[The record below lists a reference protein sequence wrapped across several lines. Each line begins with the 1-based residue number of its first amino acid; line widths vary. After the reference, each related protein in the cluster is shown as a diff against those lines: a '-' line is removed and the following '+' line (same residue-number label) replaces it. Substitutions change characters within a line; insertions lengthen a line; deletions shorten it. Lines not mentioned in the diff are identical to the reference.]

1 MLMSMTIA
9 GSESNNSWRRSVWVF
24 LISVSFGFYGF
35 CAELQEQF
43 VWVAAL
49 ERDST
54 AEASNDWNPTLY
66 QIDVSGFKIV
76 KSLRLAES
84 GAPVRCFS
92 GSESEVVVVIKEG
105 IAANG
110 TFVSYETTKE
120 VRVDRTTM
128 QIIRVD
134 VVGNDI
140 EYQTAMA
147 TGFEST
153 KSRSLLNRDGQVYL
167 GRTPDDDISYLLTSA
182 TMDTRENR
190 DLLLAESATG
200 QTVKTI
206 PLNPQR
212 QPLGPF
218 MGKRLGNADL
228 LGHQYLIL
236 LFYGESSLG
245 FFESGNVVI
254 ADLKEGQSH
263 SIAIGSNPAYGIAH

>member
-1 MLMSMTIA
+1 MAEKSGATADLRHILYTLLITI
-9 GSESNNSWRRSVWVF
+9 V
-24 LISVSFGFYGF
+24 ISFYGF

-54 AEASNDWNPTLY
+54 AEASNEWNPTLY
-66 QIDVSGFKIV
+66 QIDVSDFKIV

-92 GSESEVVVVIKEG
+92 GPEDEVVVVIKEG

-110 TFVSYETTKE
+110 TFVSDETTKE

-128 QIIRVD
+128 QIIRIE
-134 VVGNDI
+134 VVRNET
-140 EYQTAMA
+140 EYPSARPM
-147 TGFEST
+147 GFEST
-153 KSRSLLNRDGQVYL
+153 KPRSFLDRNGQVFL

-212 QPLGPF
+212 KPLGPF

-228 LGHQYLIL
+228 LGHRYLIL
-236 LFYGESSLG
+236 LFYGERSLG
-245 FFESGNVVI
+245 FFESGYVVI